1 MTRFRK
7 GTLDHDGTGKIGGS
21 MKEADMTEPKKTA
34 KKAEAETPADA
45 AVAPRAARKQALEA
59 EQARVA
65 ASKPKASAHT
75 PQTGME
81 SGPEVNA
88 QQEEAARMFADA
100 DEKERQGLVD
110 LQVERQVRGW

>member
-7 GTLDHDGTGKIGGS
+7 GTLDHDGNGKIGGS

-45 AVAPRAARKQALEA
+45 AVA
-59 EQARVA
+59 ARVA